1 MSDKH
6 YKFLNNKKNHK
17 DINKISDKS
26 KELLESLESKPKKI
40 DNRKLEESNQEDT
53 SWLSARTF
61 LGILLLGAIGYGG
74 IQAGN
79 KLNTY
84 LLNEEKKGSNTTA
97 VQREQTTSTN
107 KTKVAPQ
114 QEAKFTKLSGE
125 VGYPSDWIPNM
136 KICRVNTNN
145 KQETCQTLP
154 SSEQAYEYEIDL
166 PSPGSYWV
174 YWSTKVLAKKN
185 WVGNCTPNR
194 MGNCEEFIVTAFKAH
209 PGVKRIPNI
218 NIGTD
223 WRFHSAKNT
232 RFGS

>member
-1 MSDKH
+1 MTNRFDKSNID
-6 YKFLNNKKNHK
+6 KENGE
-17 DINKISDKS
+17 INEISDKS
-26 KELLESLESKPKKI
+26 KELLESLETKQEKLDTRKPDKS
-40 DNRKLEESNQEDT
+40 KLEYT
-53 SWLSARTF
+53 SWLSGRSYLA
-61 LGILLLGAIGYGG
+61 ILLLGVVGYAG
-74 IQAGN
+74 IEAGN
-79 KLNTY
+79 KLNAY

-97 VQREQTTSTN
+97 VQKEQTTSTN
-107 KTKVAPQ
+107 KTKITQQ
-114 QEAKFTKLSGE
+114 QEAKITKLSGE

-154 SSEQAYEYEIDL
+154 SSEQTYEYEIDL

-194 MGNCEEFIVTAFKAH
+194 MGKCEEFIVTAFKAH

-223 WRFHSAKNT
+223 WKFYSAKNT